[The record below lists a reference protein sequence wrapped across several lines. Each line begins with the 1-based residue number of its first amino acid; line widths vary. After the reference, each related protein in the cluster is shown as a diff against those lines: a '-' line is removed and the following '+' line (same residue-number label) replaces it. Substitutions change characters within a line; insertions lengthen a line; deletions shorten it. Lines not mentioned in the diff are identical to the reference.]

1 DDGGHPRLPR
11 RMGAAVPPSGWS
23 GCAPRS
29 RRENQAG
36 RTTRGRYG
44 ARGGMTHKHLT
55 EVAIDDSFRNIRV
68 NFCALSLVE
77 VLSGLRYRPGW
88 RPKLSRAV
96 SIPPQPQPA
105 CGHAHE
111 AAPTRKDGDQAG
123 YWCGG

>member
-1 DDGGHPRLPR
+1 
-11 RMGAAVPPSGWS
+11 MGAALLPSGWA

-55 EVAIDDSFRNIRV
+55 EATIDDNFRNIRV

-77 VLSGLRYRPGW
+77 VLSGLRYRPGG

-96 SIPPQPQPA
+96 SIQSQQR
-105 CGHAHE
+105 AHLCLS
-111 AAPTRKDGDQAG
+111 G
-123 YWCGG
+123 